1 VKTFGLILVL
11 ILHPY
16 LAPSS
21 FAGSAK
27 VLLYHHVSAE
37 TPASTSV
44 TPEVFAS
51 HLELLEQGGYQVVAL
66 ERIVNTLIAGDE
78 LDSKWVAI
86 TFDDAYRSVLTE
98 AFPLL
103 KRRGWPFTVFV
114 STDFIDQSY
123 GLYLNWDELRS
134 LEAQGGLMA
143 NHTLNHEHLVR
154 LRPEESTEMWLNRV
168 SAQVTESQAR
178 LDAELDHPA
187 KLFAYPYGE
196 FSEPLTHL
204 LASLD
209 FIAFGQQSGPVGTT
223 SNPQALPRF
232 PLASGFDSVQSLAE
246 KLRTEHLPLSD
257 PEVPATLLRAESPAP
272 VLTLQ
277 IDAPGIQ
284 EGALNCFVGG
294 QPAPAIRWT
303 DPQTVEIEAERAL
316 GAGRRKYTCTAP
328 FPGIRGAFY
337 WHTHL
342 WIQPRKDGSW
352 YQG

>member
-1 VKTFGLILVL
+1 MKTFGLFLVL
-11 ILHPY
+11 TMHACV
-16 LAPSS
+16 APST

-27 VLLYHHVSAE
+27 VLLYHHVSTE

-51 HLELLEQGGYQVVAL
+51 HLELLEQGGYQVVSL
-66 ERIVNTLIAGDE
+66 QRIVDTLIAGGE
-78 LDSKWVAI
+78 LDSKWVSI

-98 AFPLL
+98 AFPELE
-103 KRRGWPFTVFV
+103 RRGWPFTVFI
-114 STDFIDQSY
+114 STDFIDQGY

-134 LEAQGGLMA
+134 LEGRGGLMA
-143 NHTLNHEHLVR
+143 NHTSNHEHLVR
-154 LRPEESTEMWLNRV
+154 VRPQESTEMWLARA

-187 KLFAYPYGE
+187 KIFAYPYGE
-196 FSEPLTHL
+196 FSEPLTKL

-209 FIAFGQQSGPVGTT
+209 FIAFGQQSGPVGKT
-223 SNPQALPRF
+223 SNPQAIPRF

-257 PEVPATLLRAESPAP
+257 PEVPATLLGAGSPAP

-277 IDAPGIQ
+277 IDAPGIR
-284 EGALNCFVGG
+284 ELNCFVGG
-294 QPAPAIRWT
+294 QPAPTIHWP
-303 DPQTVEIEAERAL
+303 DPQTVTIQAERAL

-328 FPGIRGAFY
+328 FPGIRGAYY

-352 YQG
+352 YEG